1 MKKLYLFLFVFV
13 LQASLSF
20 AGSIVDYYPAQT
32 LGTWCF
38 DSKWASKFMGYTGK
52 NNELSKAFK
61 EAAACLKERISIDI
75 EKDFG
80 KIGVFMI
87 PGGGSFTSVAV
98 FTGNFNTKNNISLVE
113 KALSNLNNQEAKLE
127 TISVNGKKVKSFND
141 GVQSIIFYDDS
152 AILYCYNT
160 ALEELKSNRI
170 TFTKAP
176 DDFAEM
182 IKKTDSF
189 LYISKAVA
197 PLLGMLRVPPQL
209 VENVSSLKVYV
220 DNNDFV
226 RIEIAFTDPDLS
238 KQICDLLKNLVD
250 VYKGYY
256 AGDFEKNKRNLKDN
270 SISNM
275 PETILSMYTGAK
287 AKDLVDS
294 LELSVNGNAVV
305 ISTKFEAFKIILG
318 IVGGVGNVLMKSPHF
333 ANARSNARLKA
344 CFSNQRVMQG
354 AVEMYNM
361 DHSTMMT
368 TLDIDTL
375 VNEKYLKTAPSG
387 PEPDCKYTT
396 VGDLTDDGYISC
408 VKHGSPFEPHQ
419 HSHPHPQ
426 PGKVVYPPVRRH

>member
-1 MKKLYLFLFVFV
+1 
-13 LQASLSF
+13 
-20 AGSIVDYYPAQT
+20 
-32 LGTWCF
+32 
-38 DSKWASKFMGYTGK
+38 
-52 NNELSKAFK
+52 
-61 EAAACLKERISIDI
+61 
-75 EKDFG
+75 
-80 KIGVFMI
+80 
-87 PGGGSFTSVAV
+87 
-98 FTGNFNTKNNISLVE
+98 
-113 KALSNLNNQEAKLE
+113 
-127 TISVNGKKVKSFND
+127 
-141 GVQSIIFYDDS
+141 
-152 AILYCYNT
+152 
-160 ALEELKSNRI
+160 
-170 TFTKAP
+170 
-176 DDFAEM
+176 
-182 IKKTDSF
+182 
-189 LYISKAVA
+189 
-197 PLLGMLRVPPQL
+197 
-209 VENVSSLKVYV
+209 
-220 DNNDFV
+220 
-226 RIEIAFTDPDLS
+226 
-238 KQICDLLKNLVD
+238 
-250 VYKGYY
+250 
-256 AGDFEKNKRNLKDN
+256 
-270 SISNM
+270 NM

>member
-113 KALSNLNNQEAKLE
+113 KALSNLNKQEAKLE

-160 ALEELKSNRI
+160 ALEELNANRI

-176 DDFAEM
+176 EEVSRM
-182 IKKTDSF
+182 LQKSNSF
-189 LYISKAVA
+189 IYISKAVA

-209 VENVSSLKVYV
+209 VNNVTSIISYV
-220 DNNDFV
+220 DNDDFI
-226 RIEIAFTDPDLS
+226 RTEIAFTDS
-238 KQICDLLKNLVD
+238 NMTKQIHDGLKNLVD

-256 AGDFEKNKRNLKDN
+256 VGDFERNKRNLKDN
-270 SISNM
+270 SLSNM
-275 PETILSMYTGAK
+275 PETIISMYTGAK

-294 LELSVNGNAVV
+294 LEFSVNGNAVV
-305 ISTKFEAFKIILG
+305 ISTKFEAFKIIFGLLG
-318 IVGGVGNVLMKSPHF
+318 GFLNVAMKSPQF
-333 ANARSNARLKA
+333 ADARANARHKA
-344 CFSNQRVMQG
+344 CLANQRVLQG

-375 VNEKYLKTAPSG
+375 VKERYLKTAPAG
-387 PEPDCKYTT
+387 PEPECNYTT
-396 VGDLTDDGYISC
+396 VGDLSADGYVSC
-408 VKHGSPFEPHQ
+408 VKHGSVFDAPKHPNPHQ
-419 HSHPHPQ
+419 FPHP
-426 PGKVVYPPVRRH
+426 RH